1 MKNARLIVN
10 PISGSGRGKSL
21 APKIL
26 NGLQDRGI
34 RGEIRFTGSS
44 DAAAQEASKIE
55 DSVDVVVAVG
65 GDGTLNAVL
74 GGLKRTIPLALYPMG
89 TANVLA
95 LELNL
100 PKTPESFAQMLLQG
114 KTSSIDTMR
123 ANGRVG
129 FFSLGVGF
137 DGMMIEDLHLHRRG
151 SIRKL
156 SYLPVLWRCLWRY
169 RTPRLR
175 VIADGQ
181 VFENLSLALVANTK
195 HYAGNVFSLSDQRQ
209 LDDGLYECYLFA
221 GTGRASLLRYLF
233 RGVARRLASG
243 RDPKIV
249 KAKKIRIESMDSDFA
264 VPFQIDGEFGG
275 TTPVELEVIP
285 NGMQIVI
292 P

>member
-1 MKNARLIVN
+1 MRKARLIVN
-10 PISGSGRGKSL
+10 PISGSGKGKSL
-21 APKIL
+21 APLIL
-26 NGLQDRGI
+26 RALERQGMQ
-34 RGEIRFTGSS
+34 GEIRFTESS
-44 DAAAQEASKIE
+44 DAAAQEAASVE
-55 DSVDVVVAVG
+55 SDVDVVVAAG

-74 GGLKRTIPLALYPMG
+74 GGLKQQIPVALFPLG

-100 PKTPESFAQMLLQG
+100 PTKPDAFAQMLLKG
-114 KTSSIDTMR
+114 KTCSIDTMR

-156 SYLPVLWRCLWRY
+156 SYLPVLWRCFWKY

-181 VFENLSLALVANTK
+181 IFENLSLALVANTK

-221 GTGRASLLRYLF
+221 GAGRVSLLRYLF
-233 RGVARRLASG
+233 QGVARRLASG